1 MSEQEAEDYHFLG
14 KNRIEALTDGVYA
27 FAMTLLV
34 TSMILPHAADAP
46 ALTAAGALT
55 LLIPDFIHYV
65 IAFFILA
72 AFWTAH
78 HLQFN
83 QIRAITRPFLTLNI
97 IGLFFVTLVPFTTSF
112 VGDYPDT
119 LASIVFELYL
129 MALGLM
135 MCVQWYYASRNSGLI
150 SPKYPESKVQEA
162 LLRNLVIPFLSFGG
176 VLLALS
182 GSRDSTMIYLLSPL
196 VTYVVSRYIARK
208 ERGGEDR
215 LKTG

>member
-1 MSEQEAEDYHFLG
+1 MNEPTAEENITWE
-14 KNRIEALTDGVYA
+14 KNRIEALTDGVFA

-46 ALTAAGALT
+46 ALSAAGALT

-83 QIRAITRPFLTLNI
+83 QVRFITRPFLTLNI

-119 LASIVFELYL
+119 LASIVFELNL
-129 MALGLM
+129 MVLGLM
-135 MCVQWYYASRNSGLI
+135 MFVQWYYAAHNRRLI
-150 SPKYPESKVQEA
+150 SPTYPESKVQERH
-162 LLRNLVIPFLSFGG
+162 LRNISIPILSVAGIIFA
-176 VLLALS
+176 LA
-182 GSRDSTMIYLLSPL
+182 GSHESTLIYILSPFAS
-196 VTYVVSRYIARK
+196 YAVSLYHTNK
-208 ERGGEDR
+208 QSGGE
-215 LKTG
+215 GIG

>member
-46 ALTAAGALT
+46 AVTAAGALT

-83 QIRAITRPFLTLNI
+83 QIRFITRPFLTLNI

-119 LASIVFELYL
+119 LASIVFELNL
-129 MALGLM
+129 MVLGLM
-135 MCVQWYYASRNSGLI
+135 MFVQWYYAAHNRRLI
-150 SPKYPESKVQEA
+150 SPRYPEPKVQRG
-162 LLRNLVIPFLSFGG
+162 LYRNLVTPILSLAG
-176 VLLALS
+176 VILALA
-182 GSRDSTMIYLLSPL
+182 GSQDSTMIYLLSPFAS
-196 VTYVVSRYIARK
+196 YAVSRHFARNQS
-208 ERGGEDR
+208 GGE
-215 LKTG
+215 GEG

>member
-1 MSEQEAEDYHFLG
+1 MNEQEPEDFHFLG
-14 KNRIEALTDGVYA
+14 KNRIEALTDGVFA

-34 TSMILPHAADAP
+34 TSMILPHTADAP

-78 HLQFN
+78 HIQFN
-83 QIRAITRPFLTLNI
+83 QIRFITRPFLTLNI

-119 LASIVFELYL
+119 LASIVFELNL
-129 MALGLM
+129 MVLGLM
-135 MCVQWYYASRNSGLI
+135 MFVQWYYVAHNRKLI
-150 SPKYPESKVQEA
+150 SPKYPESKVQEG
-162 LLRNLVIPFLSFGG
+162 LLQNLKIPFLSLVG
-176 VLLALS
+176 VILALS
-182 GSRDSTMIYLLSPL
+182 GWQESTMIYLLSPF
-196 VTYVVSRYIARK
+196 VSIAVSRYIARNRRIR
-208 ERGGEDR
+208 EGVV
-215 LKTG
+215 

>member
-1 MSEQEAEDYHFLG
+1 MNEPTAEENITWE
-14 KNRIEALTDGVYA
+14 KNRIEALTDGVFA

-34 TSMILPHAADAP
+34 TSLILPHSADAP

-55 LLIPDFIHYV
+55 LLLPDFIHYV

-83 QIRAITRPFLTLNI
+83 QIRFITRPFLTLNI

-119 LASIVFELYL
+119 LASIVFELNL
-129 MALGLM
+129 MVLGLM
-135 MCVQWYYASRNSGLI
+135 MFVQWYYATHNRRLI
-150 SPKYPESKVQEA
+150 SPEYSE
-162 LLRNLVIPFLSFGG
+162 
-176 VLLALS
+176 
-182 GSRDSTMIYLLSPL
+182 
-196 VTYVVSRYIARK
+196 
-208 ERGGEDR
+208 
-215 LKTG
+215 

>member
-1 MSEQEAEDYHFLG
+1 MNEPTAEDNISWE
-14 KNRIEALTDGVYA
+14 KNRIEALTDGVFA

-55 LLIPDFIHYV
+55 LLIPNFIHYV
-65 IAFFILA
+65 IAFFVLA

-83 QIRAITRPFLTLNI
+83 QVRFISRPFLKLNI

-119 LASIVFELYL
+119 LASIVFELNL

-135 MCVQWYYASRNSGLI
+135 MFMQWYYAAHNRRLI
-150 SPKYPESKVQEA
+150 SPQYPESKVRQG
-162 LLRNLVIPFLSFGG
+162 LYRNLVIPFLSLAG
-176 VLLALS
+176 VILALA
-182 GSRDSTMIYLLSPL
+182 GSNESTAVYLLSPFAS
-196 VTYVVSRYIARK
+196 YAMSRHFARNQS
-208 ERGGEDR
+208 GGE
-215 LKTG
+215 GEG

>member
-1 MSEQEAEDYHFLG
+1 MNGQPAEDNVSWE
-14 KNRIEALTDGVYA
+14 KNRIESLTDGVFA

-46 ALTAAGALT
+46 ALTAAGALI
-55 LLIPDFIHYV
+55 LLIPDFVHYV

-83 QIRAITRPFLTLNI
+83 QIRFITRPFLSLNI

-119 LASIVFELYL
+119 LASIVFELNL
-129 MALGLM
+129 MVLGLM
-135 MCVQWYYASRNSGLI
+135 LFVQWYYAAHNRLLI
-150 SPKYPESKVQEA
+150 SPRYPESKVQGG
-162 LLRNLVIPFLSFGG
+162 LYHNLVIPFLSLAG
-176 VLLALS
+176 VILALA
-182 GSRDSTMIYLLSPL
+182 GSQESTMIYLLSPL
-196 VTYVVSRYIARK
+196 VSYTVSRYFAGK
-208 ERGGEDR
+208 QSDGE
-215 LKTG
+215 GNNE